1 MTLVKSMHEQ
11 VKSCVKSKSGLTY
24 FFKYKRGVR
33 QGCLL
38 SPVLFSLFLN
48 DLQGYLLEGGANGI
62 TLWDIKIFS
71 LLYADDLVL
80 IAESEVKSMHE
91 QVKSCVKSKSGLTYF
106 FKYKRGVRQG
116 CLLSPVLFSLFLNDL
131 QGYLLE
137 GGANG
142 ITLWDIKIFSL
153 LYADDLVLI
162 AESEE
167 DLKLQMR
174 IPGSYSDDFE
184 MEINPKKTSY
194 DFQ

>member
-1 MTLVKSMHEQ
+1 MKLFKYGISGKFMTLVKSMYEQ
-11 VKSCVKSKSGLTY
+11 VKSFVKSKSGLTY
-24 FFKYKRGVR
+24 FFKYK
-33 QGCLL
+33 L
-38 SPVLFSLFLN
+38 
-48 DLQGYLLEGGANGI
+48 
-62 TLWDIKIFS
+62 
-71 LLYADDLVL
+71 
-80 IAESEVKSMHE
+80 
-91 QVKSCVKSKSGLTYF
+91 
-106 FKYKRGVRQG
+106 GVRQG

-174 IPGSYSDDFE
+174 ILGSCSDDFE
-184 MEINPKKTSY
+184 MEINPKKTKVMIFN
-194 DFQ
+194 DKK

>member
-1 MTLVKSMHEQ
+1 MKLYKYGISGKFMTLVKSMYEQ

-48 DLQGYLLEGGANGI
+48 DLQGYLLKSGANGI

-80 IAESEVKSMHE
+80 IA
-91 QVKSCVKSKSGLTYF
+91 G
-106 FKYKRGVRQG
+106 
-116 CLLSPVLFSLFLNDL
+116 
-131 QGYLLE
+131 
-137 GGANG
+137 
-142 ITLWDIKIFSL
+142 
-153 LYADDLVLI
+153 
-162 AESEE
+162 SEE

-174 IPGSYSDDFE
+174 ILGSYSDEFE
-184 MEINPKKTSY
+184 MEINPKENKGY
-194 DFQ
+194 DFQCQK

>member
-1 MTLVKSMHEQ
+1 MLNIKVEKKELFLCFVDFRKAFDNVSHSILWMKLFKYGISGKFMTLVKSMYEQ

-24 FFKYKRGVR
+24 FFQIQT
-33 QGCLL
+33 QGKTGLL
-38 SPVLFSLFLN
+38 TKPC
-48 DLQGYLLEGGANGI
+48 
-62 TLWDIKIFS
+62 T
-71 LLYADDLVL
+71 
-80 IAESEVKSMHE
+80 
-91 QVKSCVKSKSGLTYF
+91 
-106 FKYKRGVRQG
+106 
-116 CLLSPVLFSLFLNDL
+116 FSLFLNDL

-174 IPGSYSDDFE
+174 ILGS
-184 MEINPKKTSY
+184 
-194 DFQ
+194 